1 MEITGITAGHL
12 AGIQKSEKPSSKKDW
27 KLSDSLR
34 EKITGCGAECLYG
47 K

>member
-34 EKITGCGAECLYG
+34 EKITGCGAGRLYG
-47 K
+47 E